1 MLENEIAASK
11 ILPDVTVWWNK
22 SDGTIDSFGTTV
34 LVQMIVLLSIIYFSN
49 LKVNVSKR
57 NPLSK
62 KTTTTENTFDI

>member
-1 MLENEIAASK
+1 ML
-11 ILPDVTVWWNK
+11 LYG
-22 SDGTIDSFGTTV
+22 GTNLIDSFGTTV